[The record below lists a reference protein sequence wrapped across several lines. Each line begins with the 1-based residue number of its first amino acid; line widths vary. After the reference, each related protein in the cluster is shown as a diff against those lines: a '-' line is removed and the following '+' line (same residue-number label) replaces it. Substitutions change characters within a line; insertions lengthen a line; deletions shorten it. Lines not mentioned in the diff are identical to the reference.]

1 MSLIDSIYGHQTGVY
16 TVTRRPRGTFVNGNY
31 VPNPSAT
38 TLQIRGVIQ
47 PAREI
52 SRVTAG
58 RDMREREQNQHV
70 DDVRMI
76 HTDTEI
82 HTRTP
87 TLDPDVIRFED
98 DDWYV
103 IRVERWQFGGIEFWM
118 GIMSREMD
126 GGS

>member
-1 MSLIDSIYGHQTGVY
+1 MSILDSIYGHQTGTY
-16 TVTRRPRGTFVNGNY
+16 TVTRRPRGTFVDGVY
-31 VPNPSAT
+31 VQNTSPT
-38 TLQIRGVIQ
+38 TLVIRAVIQ

-58 RDMREREQNQHV
+58 RDMIESEQNQHV
-70 DDVRMI
+70 DDVRII

-87 TLDPDVIRFED
+87 TLDPDMIAFESD
-98 DDWYV
+98 TWIV
-103 IRVERWQFGGIEFWM
+103 IRVERWQFGGTEFWM
-118 GIMSREMD
+118 GVMTREMD